1 MIRRVLDTP
10 GFYYSNSYDLTH
22 SLQRRNQ
29 CLQTK
34 PNFSQLSLY
43 ERADERFIW
52 NNHILRDFVVQPELR
67 RFTVPIV
74 HGFVSI
80 VGSTINGKAFFFVVV
95 SRRSTYRAGDLG
107 IWEGGELRCRL
118 DKLRCRLDKGGR
130 LGAVPF

>member
-10 GFYYSNSYDLTH
+10 GFYYSNNYDLTH

-29 CLQTK
+29 CLQTN
-34 PNFSQLSLY
+34 PNFPKLSLY

-52 NNHILRDFVVQPELR
+52 NSHILRDFVVQPELR

-80 VGSTINGKAFFFVVV
+80 LGSTINGNSFSFVLI
-95 SRRSTYRAGDLG
+95 SRRSAYRAG
-107 IWEGGELRCRL
+107 
-118 DKLRCRLDKGGR
+118 
-130 LGAVPF
+130 AVSVSCVSLTSQSSSKVT